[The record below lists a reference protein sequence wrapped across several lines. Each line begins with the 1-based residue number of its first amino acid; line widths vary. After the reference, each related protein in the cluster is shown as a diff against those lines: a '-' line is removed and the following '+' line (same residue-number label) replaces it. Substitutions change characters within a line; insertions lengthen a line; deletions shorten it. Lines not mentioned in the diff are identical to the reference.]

1 MANETQA
8 QVQVNLIGCIQ
19 SAIKAKCPI
28 VGIPIPG
35 QRPFTVRRDKL
46 VGALRGMQIIDAA
59 IQLPLD
65 HGHAQMVV
73 YGVAPRVRGTYKFYL
88 ANGHQ
93 ASELM
98 RDWTRAQRKARAH
111 PKPLEPQGKH
121 AKAIARLEKQLAKM
135 GTPRPPHCALLYECK
150 YSDQASKHWRDSGV
164 QWAKWK
170 REARLRN
177 QLWHLANK
185 TKPQMTTTQLYKAA
199 RNLKVGVRTWSDV
212 PERERERKHIT
223 TLFDYLKRFHEFCG
237 LTEKPSCFEPQEWY
251 VKSADGDYADFGPD
265 HYASWLDEVR
275 ARKELESQIAGIREM
290 MQP

>member
-1 MANETQA
+1 MTQAPA

-46 VGALRGMQIIDAA
+46 AGALRGLQIIDAA

-73 YGVAPRVRGTYKFYL
+73 YGVAPRVRGIYKFYL
-88 ANGHQ
+88 ANGHRT
-93 ASELM
+93 SEMM

-135 GTPRPPHCALLYECK
+135 GTPRPPHCALLYKCRH
-150 YSDQASKHWRDSGV
+150 SDGAGSYWRESGV

-177 QLWHLANK
+177 KLWHIANK
-185 TKPQMTTTQLYKAA
+185 RVGWTNKQHTAA
-199 RNLKVGVRTWSDV
+199 IYEDARALGVTVKRWSDINGKEQ
-212 PERERERKHIT
+212 ERIGG
-223 TLFDYLKRFHEFCG
+223 LFDYLKRFHEFCG
-237 LTEKPSCFEPQEWY
+237 LTEKPGCFEPQEWY
-251 VKSADGDYADFGPD
+251 VKSAHCDYADFGPD
-265 HYASWLDEVR
+265 HYADWLDKVR
-275 ARKELESQIAGIREM
+275 ARKELESLIAGIREM